1 MKSLPGRLTIRHIEM
16 AKERGDNY
24 INYKHRTYSL
34 MELRKMAGI
43 KELKEDGARISRI
56 KPKSK
61 TRADVHSN
69 RVDNSNGE
77 SPELSGD
84 SLKE

>member
-1 MKSLPGRLTIRHIEM
+1 MKGLPGRLTIRHIEL

-24 INYKHRTYSL
+24 IFYKGVNYSL
-34 MELRKMAGI
+34 
-43 KELKEDGARISRI
+43 KELEDGAGISRT

-61 TRADVHSN
+61 TRSNIHSS
-69 RVDNSNGE
+69 RIDNSDGE
-77 SPELSGD
+77 STESSGD